1 MPGIV
6 IGILMILTLKE
17 PERKNASK
25 QVNQNTDDQ
34 NVEKQGTC
42 QKLGQILKPFL
53 APSLIMA
60 VLAGSIRNAGKMHL
74 L

>member
-60 VLAGSIRNAGKMHL
+60 VLAGSIRNAGKEYV
-74 L
+74 